1 MCSLEIGSDHLY
13 ECRLSQLPDNRFPDI
28 DFYFFT
34 NTSKKASN
42 KVTLKGQ
49 DYVEKIKNA
58 NGETV
63 YKMLLMLGINNLQNN
78 NMGVNGPQAIWFGY
92 PMFRSNYISF
102 DYESR
107 EVRFAPIFDLQKEP
121 LKLNELYRIVFII
134 GGCFLIFIC
143 FLTLLSILRQV
154 PY

>member
-1 MCSLEIGSDHLY
+1 
-13 ECRLSQLPDNRFPDI
+13 
-28 DFYFFT
+28 
-34 NTSKKASN
+34 
-42 KVTLKGQ
+42 
-49 DYVEKIKNA
+49 
-58 NGETV
+58 
-63 YKMLLMLGINNLQNN
+63 
-78 NMGVNGPQAIWFGY
+78 
-92 PMFRSNYISF
+92 MFRSNYISF